1 MDEGVRRDLL
11 LVHRMTPLLEVQDL
25 HVTYYSRTGEAI
37 PALAG
42 LSFDLRPGEILGVLG
57 ESGSGKSTLGAALV
71 RLLSANGKIEKGT
84 VTFEGQNLLRATPR
98 ELERIRGGRIAL
110 IFQEPSLALHPTLP
124 ASAQVSDVLAA
135 HESLSRKALREK
147 TLQLFAD
154 LFPDAES
161 RRIADSYPHQLSG
174 GQRQRVL
181 LAQAI
186 ACSPSLI
193 VADEPTASL
202 DPITQ
207 QEILSLFRTLRL
219 QLNLSIILITHNPAL
234 LVGLADRV
242 LVMYAGRVAEI
253 GPTRDVLSSPRHPYT
268 RALLRCL
275 PSPFDG
281 DLAGRKMK
289 LPLIPGELRRSTQL
303 TGGCEFEPRCTERMD
318 VCTRRAPALVAL
330 SEAHHVSCFKYG
342 G

>member
-1 MDEGVRRDLL
+1 
-11 LVHRMTPLLEVQDL
+11 MTPLLAVQDL
-25 HVTYYSRTGEAI
+25 HVTYYSRASEAI
-37 PALAG
+37 SALAG
-42 LSFDLRPGEILGVLG
+42 LSFDLPPGEILGVLG
-57 ESGSGKSTLGAALV
+57 ESGSGKSTLAATLV
-71 RLLSANGKIEKGT
+71 RLLAANGKIERGT
-84 VTFEGQNLLRATPR
+84 ITFEGQDLLGATPR
-98 ELERIRGGRIAL
+98 ELERIRGRRIAVIL
-110 IFQEPSLALHPTLP
+110 QEPSLALHPTLR
-124 ASAQVSDVLAA
+124 ASEQVSDVLVA

-154 LFPDAES
+154 LFPDAEA

-186 ACSPSLI
+186 ACGPSLI

-202 DPITQ
+202 DPTTQ

-219 QLNLSIILITHNPAL
+219 KFRLSIILITHNPAL

-253 GPTRDVLSSPRHPYT
+253 GPTQDVLSSPQHPYT

-281 DLAGRKMK
+281 KLGGRKVK
-289 LPLIPGELRRSTQL
+289 LPLIPGELRRLAQL

-318 VCTRRAPALVAL
+318 VCTRRAPALVPL
-330 SEAHHVSCFKYG
+330 SEAHDVSCFKYG